1 MTHPADDETRLPS
14 RRKRAACATL
24 ASLSTLALLGA
35 LVSGCEGRDP
45 KVGADE
51 EDDTTGAFILELDL
65 TRGTPESGSAG
76 LLGPAPSASYSD
88 LVRALRD
95 RKDDAEM
102 KGIFVRMGTSDS
114 SMQHAAELGRLLG
127 AFKGRGIPVT
137 CHADDLGNGNMLL
150 AAKGCSAVWLSPAG
164 GVEAIGPAFQ
174 LVFGKSLLAKIDA
187 DVDFEQVGK
196 FKGAQ
201 EPYTRD
207 EPSPEARESVESTI
221 TEIHDAWLAEIGD
234 GRGDAARAAAED
246 GPWSPEAAKD
256 AGLIDSIGYAD
267 EAKKA
272 ARDGAA
278 VKRSVVGF
286 GRGSGEGN
294 AGVDELLRALGGGD
308 STSLPH
314 VAILRATGAITMSGG
329 GGLFGGSDGISEQA
343 LGKAVQK
350 LAKDDAV
357 KAVVLRLDSPGGSA
371 LASDLLWH
379 QLMKLREKKPLV
391 VSVGG
396 MAASGGMYL
405 ASAGTKIF
413 AEPTSIV
420 GSIGVV
426 GGKVSFK
433 RSLAEVGVHVTTITG
448 TKDPQKAA
456 RAAYMSPLEP
466 WDDATRAKVRATM
479 TSVYDLF
486 LKRLSEGRGVP
497 VETIAASAEG
507 RIFGGATAKDRKLVD
522 ELGGLDDAIRFAL
535 SKTDLGDDGRI
546 QIVGEAGSLFE
557 LLDQEAAARAAADV
571 RREIVLPALLPD
583 LPRRDL
589 EAFGEA
595 LAPLASGERAAAA
608 MPFALLPR

>member
-1 MTHPADDETRLPS
+1 VSHDATSHDPTGGW
-14 RRKRAACATL
+14 RRARVAVSALVLAAC
-24 ASLSTLALLGA
+24 GA
-35 LVSGCEGRDP
+35 FAPGCEGRDP
-45 KVGADE
+45 KVGTSEE
-51 EDDTTGAFILELDL
+51 EDDATGAFVLELDL
-65 TRGTPESGSAG
+65 SRGMPESPSSGIFGSAPG
-76 LLGPAPSASYSD
+76 GSYAD
-88 LVRALRD
+88 LVRSLRERSSD
-95 RKDDAEM
+95 VDL
-102 KGIFVRMGTSDS
+102 KGVFVRMGTSDAA
-114 SMQHAAELGRLLG
+114 MHHAAEIGRHLA
-127 AFKGRGIPVT
+127 AFKARGIAVT

-150 AAKGCSAVWLSPAG
+150 AAKGCTSVWVSPAG

-196 FKGAQ
+196 YKGAQ

-221 TEIHDAWLAEIGD
+221 IEIHDAWLATIGE
-234 GRGDAARAAAED
+234 GRGDAARDAAED
-246 GPWSPEAAKD
+246 GPWSATAAKEV
-256 AGLIDSIGYAD
+256 GLIDAIGYVD

-272 ARDGAA
+272 SREGAG

-286 GRGSGEGN
+286 GRGSGDGP

-314 VAILRATGAITMSGG
+314 VAVLRATGAITMSGG

-343 LGKAVQK
+343 LGKAIQK

-379 QLMKLREKKPLV
+379 QLMKLREKKPLI
-391 VSVGG
+391 VSIGG

-405 ASAGTKIF
+405 ACAGTRIF

-433 RSLAEVGVHVTTITG
+433 RSLAEIGVHVTTITG
-448 TKDPQKAA
+448 TKDPEKAA

-466 WDDATRAKVRATM
+466 WDDATRAKVRASM
-479 TSVYDLF
+479 TAIYDLF
-486 LKRLSEGRGVP
+486 LKRISEGRGVP

-507 RIFGGATAKDRKLVD
+507 RIFGGATARDRKLVD
-522 ELGGLDDAIRFAL
+522 EMGGLDDAIRFAL
-535 SKTDLGDDGRI
+535 SKTDLGDDGRV

-557 LLDQEAAARAAADV
+557 LLDQEAAARAAVDV

-595 LAPLASGERAAAA
+595 LAPLASGERTAAA
-608 MPFALLPR
+608 MPFALLAR